1 MLIFAM
7 QWSAIIGFV
16 VFVISVGSVKGI
28 LIFSFCAVV
37 SFIFAR
43 NLLNEDTNLDFTRYF
58 TSKVLGLAGERKSS
72 GVARRSFPPS
82 LRSCRHALIRNI
94 LRDFVI
100 SWYENVGL
108 DGAFILETR
117 SFLEEATVNFYDKL
131 ASMSVSCHT
140 QKLCVILHRHL
151 ETTQNAKLSKNHKNF
166 VDTYRSLKKEDC
178 AYKADQLQY
187 LRNVVDLLL
196 YKLVA
201 PKTLGCDTGRY
212 ILREILALK
221 LMMPLVDT
229 ISDPDFVNTSI
240 INIFGVN
247 NDENVLTTSEG
258 SEPGKSNL
266 KVSASFMEYLDEH
279 LKDNNRNKKS
289 NGMGSGIKYKFKNA
303 TVVERENTE
312 IVELCMEV
320 NPQKNND
327 TSNDVENNG
336 SIPCPKTD
344 AEMASKTNECTPGKT
359 WKQEQT
365 HSSSIL
371 NGLTKVKNDILKSN
385 KDKSQSPKFNVMLGG
400 KGNSG
405 GTIFAKQLRKI
416 QSFPTMKQSTVSKL
430 KECASKE
437 ESISEKVSDFK
448 CDVESS
454 EKGVEVLGRHHVRSV
469 SLGNDCGVNERDGN
483 ACDGLEPGRIQ
494 VPGKPKLISGRAER
508 ESVSSSFEEVGI
520 DDNIAEEVPGP
531 GSYNSFKGSQI
542 FAEQRFPRSCDRKT
556 EPNVVNKNPRQYT
569 TSFSSTDEW
578 DSEVLGSAD
587 DRLIFDDGEDF
598 LESDRVVLKPG
609 PTEDDIVSKADFAL
623 HNVVNPCLLINIPS
637 TELVTD
643 HSFEPYKSKYTVYV
657 IEVGI
662 CCVVKVFDFVCRIK
676 LHSLCFLVF
685 QATLGKL

>member
-140 QKLCVILHRHL
+140 QKLCVILLRHL

-187 LRNVVDLLL
+187 LLNVVDLFL

-258 SEPGKSNL
+258 IEPGKSNL
-266 KVSASFMEYLDEH
+266 KVSASFMKYLNED
-279 LKDNNRNKKS
+279 LKDNNRDKKS
-289 NGMGSGIKYKFKNA
+289 DGMGSGIKYKFKNA
-303 TVVERENTE
+303 TVVERESTE

-336 SIPCPKTD
+336 IIPCAKTD
-344 AEMASKTNECTPGKT
+344 AEMASKTTECKPGKT
-359 WKQEQT
+359 TKQEQT

-371 NGLTKVKNDILKSN
+371 NGLTKVK
-385 KDKSQSPKFNVMLGG
+385 
-400 KGNSG
+400 
-405 GTIFAKQLRKI
+405 T
-416 QSFPTMKQSTVSKL
+416 
-430 KECASKE
+430 
-437 ESISEKVSDFK
+437 
-448 CDVESS
+448 
-454 EKGVEVLGRHHVRSV
+454 V
-469 SLGNDCGVNERDGN
+469 SLGNDCGGNERDGN
-483 ACDGLEPGRIQ
+483 ACDGLEPGGIQ

-508 ESVSSSFEEVGI
+508 ESVSSSFEEVAI
-520 DDNIAEEVPGP
+520 DDNIAEEVPDP
-531 GSYNSFKGSQI
+531 GSYNSFKGSQT
-542 FAEQRFPRSCDRKT
+542 FVEQRFPRSCDRKT
-556 EPNVVNKNPRQYT
+556 EPNVVNKNPRQYA

-578 DSEVLGSAD
+578 DSEVLGSED
-587 DRLIFDDGEDF
+587 VGEDF

-623 HNVVNPCLLINIPS
+623 HDVVNLCSLINIPS
-637 TELVTD
+637 TELMTD
-643 HSFEPYKSKYTVYV
+643 HSFELYKSKYTVYV

-676 LHSLCFLVF
+676 IHSLCFLVF
-685 QATLGKL
+685 QATLGKP